1 MYFRQHPQ
9 GCCSGSESPYEIYTD
24 NADETTGFMLRLQNG
39 IPILAELSADGILSA
54 GTYDDSDQN
63 AIVTQMFN
71 LL

>member
-9 GCCSGSESPYEIYTD
+9 GYCSGSESPHEIYTD
-24 NADETTGFMLRLQNG
+24 NADGTTGFMLRLQNG
-39 IPILAELSADGILSA
+39 ILILAELSADGILSA